1 NSDDHVA
8 QLLILAT
15 QWQKDPHLQETAAVP
30 IAKSKELLDLLRRRE
45 FCEVRADIASSTLD
59 LTVHLL
65 MQRTWSLSR
74 ASAPPDCYAE
84 LLHPDVDKQ
93 QAAARL
99 LKRDHIAVLQL
110 EQCAADSGR
119 TVQLLE
125 DLRQVFTPPVKLMM
139 QAFEED
145 FYRCDSPAGRH
156 WLCGLLRTLPDN
168 KLIED
173 LHGVLRNDAKSQK
186 TRRQTLHHI
195 MELVTQS
202 KQLSS
207 RKIVHKPMVDRA
219 VFLQEFPRTPDKARK
234 RRYWARHHKLAKH
247 WSTIMGRKHW
257 STLSEDMLHRG
268 FAALAFLR
276 HYTAEGMGR
285 EGIPMSRGLLSKFAV
300 ELHVLKHIPSD
311 YIGFCLGN
319 ACWACLMWPLQEF
332 WDEDSDFTGYYL
344 SPTGEAHW
352 KFLVNPLD
360 WLVVSFQAEL
370 FNDQIFMV
378 PQGKETL
385 LRFFFAD
392 VALHKNVTVA
402 DLMVLSRFLDLSE
415 ETKRLK
421 RADLIHKLVDEIGGQ
436 DQDFISK
443 IKADMAKPEKNEK
456 LIGDE
461 LDEFVLAELPA
472 EDQDEF
478 RLVAKEVDSRKKAGW
493 SLVECQWKKAMAK
506 KKAKAKPKGKAK
518 AKPKAKAKCGFAR
531 RSRKRKASEMEQAVT

>member
-1 NSDDHVA
+1 
-8 QLLILAT
+8 
-15 QWQKDPHLQETAAVP
+15 
-30 IAKSKELLDLLRRRE
+30 
-45 FCEVRADIASSTLD
+45 
-59 LTVHLL
+59 
-65 MQRTWSLSR
+65 
-74 ASAPPDCYAE
+74 
-84 LLHPDVDKQ
+84 
-93 QAAARL
+93 
-99 LKRDHIAVLQL
+99 
-110 EQCAADSGR
+110 
-119 TVQLLE
+119 
-125 DLRQVFTPPVKLMM
+125 
-139 QAFEED
+139 
-145 FYRCDSPAGRH
+145 
-156 WLCGLLRTLPDN
+156 
-168 KLIED
+168 
-173 LHGVLRNDAKSQK
+173 
-186 TRRQTLHHI
+186 
-195 MELVTQS
+195 
-202 KQLSS
+202 
-207 RKIVHKPMVDRA
+207 
-219 VFLQEFPRTPDKARK
+219 
-234 RRYWARHHKLAKH
+234 
-247 WSTIMGRKHW
+247 MGRKHW